1 MANKVTSPLN
11 TVLASEGK
19 QEWMDSQLLAV
30 DQRLPVL
37 SDKGNYQPIA
47 LTGEIS
53 TEERLKMR
61 VTLPYLV
68 RCLLIIASV
77 CLGAASADSNERNY
91 RHGISFFHELKYPA
105 DFAHF
110 DYVKPDAPK
119 GGALVMSTQ
128 TDFNTLSPITD
139 FLVAAPGLGNIY
151 NQLIS
156 RSGDEMSGFY
166 GQMADGIRVAE
177 DRLSISF
184 RLHPRARW
192 HDGLPVT
199 TKDVKTTVK
208 ILKTSIGWRDF
219 LHFIHSIEVLNERE
233 LILWLTG
240 KLTPSNIRLLTYV
253 PILPA
258 HYWEH
263 RDPKAATLEPPLGSG
278 PYRVADVKQGRYIS
292 FERVDDY
299 WGKDIPV
306 HKGLYNF
313 DEMQYEVYRDAI
325 VSREAFRKGLTDLW
339 IEMDLRFLAT
349 AYDIPARDKGWLVTD
364 RRDFKMEIGVRV
376 AVSLNNRIERFKDV
390 RVREALALAM
400 DFDWQN
406 RVLHY
411 GMQERA
417 SSYFPGT
424 VLAARGLPDEK
435 ELVLLELF
443 RDQLPERL
451 FTDVFEYP
459 HNPGAGRSRGP
470 LERAKVLLAE
480 AGWRIRDGVLVN
492 DRGEPFEIEFL
503 SVSAANQR
511 ILLPYFYALRLLG
524 ITGSIRMVESAQF
537 IHLRQTLAYE
547 AMLRDASIL
556 MPPVLELF
564 DWYHSES
571 AAQPFSENVSGI
583 ANPVVDALVEEA
595 MTVTTLEEMTTTC
608 RALDRVL
615 LWGFHEILLDAIN
628 GHHIIYWDRFG
639 RPERENVA
647 AYESPFPNGWWYD
660 ESKAARIE
668 LVD

>member
-1 MANKVTSPLN
+1 MPVSTHIRHLRPRLF
-11 TVLASEGK
+11 
-19 QEWMDSQLLAV
+19 QLHLI
-30 DQRLPVL
+30 L
-37 SDKGNYQPIA
+37 
-47 LTGEIS
+47 
-53 TEERLKMR
+53 
-61 VTLPYLV
+61 
-68 RCLLIIASV
+68 LLII
-77 CLGAASADSNERNY
+77 GALCCGPVSADTAGEGY
-91 RHGISFFHELKYPA
+91 RHGISFFHDLKYPA
-105 DFAHF
+105 DFEHF
-110 DYVKPDAPK
+110 DYVNPDAPK
-119 GGALVMSTQ
+119 GGTLVMATQ
-128 TDFNTLSPITD
+128 TDFNTLSPISD
-139 FLVAAPGLGNIY
+139 FLVPAPGLGNIY

-166 GQMADGIRVAE
+166 GQLADGIRVAE
-177 DRLSISF
+177 DRFNISF

-199 TKDVKTTVK
+199 AKDVKATVK

-219 LHFIHSIEVLNERE
+219 LHFIDSIEVLNERE
-233 LILWLTG
+233 FILRLTG
-240 KLTPSNIRLLTYV
+240 KLTPSNIRLLTYMPV
-253 PILPA
+253 LPA
-258 HYWEH
+258 QYWEH

-278 PYRVADVKQGRYIS
+278 PYRVADVKQGRHIS
-292 FERVDDY
+292 FERVADY

-339 IEMDLRFLAT
+339 VEMDLRFLAT
-349 AYDIPARDKGWLVTD
+349 AYDIPARDKGWLLID
-364 RRDFKMEIGVRV
+364 RREYKMETGVRAV
-376 AVSLNNRIERFKDV
+376 VSLNNRMERFKDI

-417 SSYFPGT
+417 ASYFPGT

-435 ELVLLELF
+435 ELALLEPF
-443 RDQLPERL
+443 RDQLPDRL
-451 FTDVFEYP
+451 FAEAFQYP
-459 HNPGAGRSRGP
+459 HSSGSGRSRAP
-470 LERAKVLLAE
+470 LKRAKELLAQ

-492 DRGEPFEIEFL
+492 DHGEPFEIEFL

-511 ILLPYFYALRLLG
+511 TLLPYFYALRLLG

-537 IHLRQTLAYE
+537 IHLRQNLEYE
-547 AMLRDASIL
+547 AMIRDSGIL

-564 DWYHSES
+564 DWFHSAS
-571 AAQPFSENVSGI
+571 AEQPFSENIAGI
-583 ANPVVDALVEEA
+583 TRPVVDALVENA
-595 MTVTTLEEMTTTC
+595 MGVTTLEEMITAC

-615 LWGFHEILLDAIN
+615 LWGFHEILLDAIH

-639 RPERENVA
+639 RPEREDVA

-660 ESKAARIE
+660 EERAARIE